1 MQPKYC
7 MKSRKENEMD
17 KSEIIKML
25 RELLEETEKRH
36 AEAVRERNDL
46 MLHGIIGNVTGTL
59 SAILNIDRIYNE
71 CKKGE

>member
-1 MQPKYC
+1 M
-7 MKSRKENEMD
+7 E
-17 KSEIIKML
+17 KSEIIRML

-36 AEAVRERNDL
+36 AEAVEERNDL

-59 SAILNIDRIYNE
+59 SAILNMDRIYNE

>member
-1 MQPKYC
+1 
-7 MKSRKENEMD
+7 MD
-17 KSEIIKML
+17 KDEIIKKL

-36 AEAVRERNDL
+36 AESIAENNDM

-59 SAILNIDRIYNE
+59 SAILRMDRIYNE

>member
-1 MQPKYC
+1 
-7 MKSRKENEMD
+7 MD
-17 KSEIIKML
+17 KSEIIDML

-36 AEAVRERNDL
+36 AEAVIERNDL